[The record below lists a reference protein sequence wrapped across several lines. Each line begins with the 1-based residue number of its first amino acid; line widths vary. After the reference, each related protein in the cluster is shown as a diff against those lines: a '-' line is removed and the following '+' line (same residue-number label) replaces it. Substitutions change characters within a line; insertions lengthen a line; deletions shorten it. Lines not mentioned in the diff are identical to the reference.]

1 MQTTSRNVEREG
13 FATTGMN
20 PPLPQIPGFLFSHLQ
35 ERIPLLFPTIVT
47 FRYQLS
53 LFCNDLPSIPW
64 VDPVHC
70 VGRDSISTHRTWK
83 MRVKATITDPKDLSK
98 QKLWVWV
105 CLCGMMAQRKEKK
118 DRRRK
123 LSYDQ
128 PNHKHPV
135 CSSISVKARNRK
147 TSRLELSSARRTE
160 TLIIMIGVS

>member
-98 QKLWVWV
+98 QKLWV
-105 CLCGMMAQRKEKK
+105 CLCGMMTQRKEKK